1 MTRITERLFYRI
13 AKRWI
18 AGYTLQDAMDA
29 ARNANERKIHAI
41 LNRLGEH
48 TPDRKLI
55 QQYVD
60 EYLKLLETI
69 QSENLQA
76 TISVKP
82 SQIGLAAEI
91 SLYKDNLLN
100 IIARA
105 EEEGR
110 FVWIDMENSPYTEST
125 VEIFFFQAED
135 GIRVVAVTGVQTCA
149 LPI

>member
-48 TPDRKLI
+48 TPDQKLI

-69 QSENLQA
+69 ESENLQA
-76 TISVKP
+76 TISVKH

-91 SLYKDNLLN
+91 SLYKDHLLK

-105 EEEGR
+105 AEEGR
-110 FVWIDMENSPYTEST
+110 HVWKHLENP
-125 VEIFFFQAED
+125 
-135 GIRVVAVTGVQTCA
+135 
-149 LPI
+149 

>member
-29 ARNANERKIHAI
+29 ARNANQRKIHAI

-48 TPDRKLI
+48 TPDQKLI

-60 EYLKLLETI
+60 EYLELLETI

-76 TISVKP
+76 NISVKP
-82 SQIGLAAEI
+82 SQIDLAAEL
-91 SLYKDNLLN
+91 SLYKYHLLK
-100 IIARA
+100 IFATA
-105 EEEGR
+105 E
-110 FVWIDMENSPYTEST
+110 VT
-125 VEIFFFQAED
+125 D
-135 GIRVVAVTGVQTCA
+135 GYVFSD
-149 LPI
+149 

>member
-13 AKRWI
+13 ARRWI

-29 ARNANERKIHAI
+29 ARNANERKIHPI

-48 TPDRKLI
+48 TPERKLI
-55 QQYVD
+55 QQYLE

-82 SQIGLAAEI
+82 PQIGLAAEI
-91 SLYKDNLLN
+91 SLFKVNLLK
-100 IIARA
+100 IMPTA
-105 EEEGR
+105 EK
-110 FVWIDMENSPYTEST
+110 
-125 VEIFFFQAED
+125 
-135 GIRVVAVTGVQTCA
+135 
-149 LPI
+149 